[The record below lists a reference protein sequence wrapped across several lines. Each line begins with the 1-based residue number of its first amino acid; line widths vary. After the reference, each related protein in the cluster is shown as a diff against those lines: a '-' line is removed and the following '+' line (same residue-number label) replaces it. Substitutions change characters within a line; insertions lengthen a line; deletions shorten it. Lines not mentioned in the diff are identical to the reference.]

1 MRIEKAIRELLDENR
16 EVLSSETK
24 ETLKF
29 IFETDEGRIAF
40 DEWMNSGNKH
50 FIVPYDVDFEAI
62 YSRIVK
68 DAKCGEAVSEVSANV
83 NRTSW
88 SERYSRVSNL
98 FYRIAAVMVIP
109 LLLYIFTDKYFKDG
123 NSSLE
128 GLTAQ
133 EKIEAILE
141 SKEKYEALGL
151 EYYSPAGSR
160 VKVTLADSSIVTL
173 NGDSRITLF
182 KSFNSENRYLKLE
195 GEAHFDVA
203 KNDTLGFVV
212 NAEGINVVALGTAFY
227 VKAYPNENTVE
238 TVLLEGM
245 IGVGKDG
252 EEVSENYNHILK
264 PNDRYVYTKESGKES
279 LRMEEQT
286 KPYEAWTYGELI
298 FNDTPMEEII
308 NKLEHFYGV
317 EIIVKNKKIYSYHL
331 TATWKN
337 KSISQIMELLKYSS
351 PVVYEISQDTITIDL
366 KSSN

>member
-1 MRIEKAIRELLDENR
+1 
-16 EVLSSETK
+16 
-24 ETLKF
+24 
-29 IFETDEGRIAF
+29 
-40 DEWMNSGNKH
+40 
-50 FIVPYDVDFEAI
+50 
-62 YSRIVK
+62 
-68 DAKCGEAVSEVSANV
+68 
-83 NRTSW
+83 
-88 SERYSRVSNL
+88 
-98 FYRIAAVMVIP
+98 MVIP
-109 LLLYIFTDKYFKDG
+109 LLLYIFTDKYLQDG
-123 NSSLE
+123 SSSL
-128 GLTAQ
+128 GGVTAQ

-141 SKEKYEALGL
+141 SKEKYEAIGL
-151 EYYSPAGSR
+151 EYYSPAGSQ
-160 VKVTLADSSIVTL
+160 VKITLADSSIVTL

-212 NAEGINVVALGTAFY
+212 NAGGINVVALGTAFY
-227 VKAYPNENTVE
+227 VKAYPNEKTVE

-245 IGVGKDG
+245 VGVCKDG

-264 PNDRYVYTKESGKES
+264 PNDRYVYTKESGKEA

-351 PVVYEISQDTITIDL
+351 PVVYEISQDIVTIDL
-366 KSSN
+366 KPNN